1 MSSTPTASRCQALRD
16 QTRTGDSDAWARA
29 ERAALC
35 GVLSR
40 PPVRHSDGAGDS
52 EPGADSRGQ
61 RGAAD
66 RVAADRADA
75 GRWRAATQ
83 LRARR
88 GQYVIVDQDSVR
100 LALSRT
106 RDVTELTKSLNADL
120 LVSIRFAVIPHDSAV
135 LMLQAYDLTAVN
147 AYRARTATN
156 KTVAKNEVL
165 TNLDVLLLSTL
176 TYLDE
181 MSRAPRRP

>member
-1 MSSTPTASRCQALRD
+1 MTDSIIAANSGAAGPASTGPRRLIIAEPPDQRLWPEASILGHA
-16 QTRTGDSDAWARA
+16 
-29 ERAALC
+29 
-35 GVLSR
+35 V
-40 PPVRHSDGAGDS
+40 
-52 EPGADSRGQ
+52 ADSLR
-61 RGAAD
+61 RM
-66 RVAADRADA
+66 
-75 GRWRAATQ
+75 